1 MRESRELGMKAM
13 VMSFCHLGPTSPP
26 AWLVVVFSGGG
37 GGRNIISN
45 TKEAMNKTQDATN
58 GQEAVV

>member
-1 MRESRELGMKAM
+1 MRESRELGMEAM

-26 AWLVVVFSGGG
+26 AWFVVVISGGG